1 VRRLLPLSL
10 TFDHRIVTGG
20 EGARFLVALTSDLEL
35 MS

>member
-1 VRRLLPLSL
+1 VRRLLPWSL

-20 EGARFLVALTSDLEL
+20 EAARYLVALKSDLEL